1 MPKPKR
7 VKSMAIWDRLELDA
21 AFEALTS
28 EEPCCRLPSSSCKSV
43 DSVRELGTRRADE
56 PSSPSAIRFGPDNGH
71 RSGCL
76 LRAPCSEDHD
86 S

>member
-7 VKSMAIWDRLELDA
+7 VKSMAIWDRRELDA
-21 AFEALTS
+21 AFEALIS
-28 EEPCCRLPSSSCKSV
+28 EAAL
-43 DSVRELGTRRADE
+43 RRADE
-56 PSSPSAIRFGPDNGH
+56 PSSPSAITFGPDNGH